1 MGPLRT
7 RRKTVNIRRPR
18 HIAATGVTIV
28 AIIFGAYGMFSIN
41 AVLYFVLAAIF
52 FGVSML
58 LFGFPFL
65 QEPNGDRG

>member
-1 MGPLRT
+1 M
-7 RRKTVNIRRPR
+7 NIRRLR
-18 HIAATGVTIV
+18 YIAATGVTIV
-28 AIIFGAYGMFSIN
+28 AIVFGTYGMFSIN

-58 LFGFPFL
+58 LFGFPPL